1 MTAAV
6 STVSAAIVAISGVW
20 FCSQVL
26 AVDQAHQPG
35 RAQLTAGAPIRLGLA
50 AAQLRLFAA

>member
-26 AVDQAHQPG
+26 AVVD
-35 RAQLTAGAPIRLGLA
+35 RAANPLVPVVSPVTAGSQYQAR
-50 AAQLRLFAA
+50 